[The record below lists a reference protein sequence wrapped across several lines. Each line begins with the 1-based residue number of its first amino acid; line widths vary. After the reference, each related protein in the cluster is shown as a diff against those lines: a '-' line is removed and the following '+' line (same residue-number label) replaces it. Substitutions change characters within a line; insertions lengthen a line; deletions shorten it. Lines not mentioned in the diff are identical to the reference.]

1 MIFSRKKISARRQLV
16 RNTMAAERIGRL
28 GTFINGPYPAAIGV
42 LLLFMAGAVYLLGL
56 DTKDKTVLTVLFSSF
71 KPLAELAALTIIVVL
86 TCLAAALYINHYQPR
101 IIGRKSRCLN
111 LAILLWLLLALTRIG
126 SMYPEWEYLATGTVI
141 TAAMIMTI
149 VYNQRFALGISL
161 FYSILACF
169 AVGRIATVE
178 LFLTMMSGA
187 TVCCFSLRE
196 IRTRMKLVQVS
207 ASAALIVFIIAAA
220 MQTIQYIPILNER
233 TTTDIFWKILKPAAS
248 AAAVTIAVG
257 IVIQAFLPIIERV
270 FKIAT
275 SMTLMEF
282 SDANQPLLKK
292 LAMEA
297 PGTFSHCL
305 LIGSM
310 TENAAEAIGANGLL
324 CRVGSYYHDIGKI
337 NKPGYFV
344 ENQMGSVSRHEQLS
358 PAMSQ
363 LVIVGHVKD
372 GIEIA
377 REYGLPSVLRQ
388 FIESHHGTTLMEFFY
403 NEARKRQDE
412 KMSPVSEAEFRYPG
426 PKPRTKESAIV
437 MLADAAE
444 SACRSVTEP
453 TPTKIESLVHSIA
466 MKRLQDG
473 QFDECDMTLKE
484 LSRIEAA
491 LAKSLAA
498 HHHGRIAYPKSN
510 GSEDSSPRPATVG
523 STQQIQ

>member
-1 MIFSRKKISARRQLV
+1 
-16 RNTMAAERIGRL
+16 MAAERIGRL

-56 DTKDKTVLTVLFSSF
+56 DTKDKTVFTVLFSSF
-71 KPLAELAALTIIVVL
+71 KPPAELAALAVIVVL
-86 TCLAAALYINHYQPR
+86 ICLAAALYISHYQPR

-111 LAILLWLLLALTRIG
+111 LAVLLWLLLALTRIG

-149 VYNQRFALGISL
+149 VYNQRFAMGISL

-207 ASAALIVFIIAAA
+207 ATAALIVFVIAAA
-220 MQTIQYIPILNER
+220 MQTIQFIPLEEMFKDWTTSDILR
-233 TTTDIFWKILKPAAS
+233 KILKPAAS

-257 IVIQAFLPIIERV
+257 VVIQAFLPIIERV

-275 SMTLMEF
+275 SMTLMEY

-310 TENAAEAIGANGLL
+310 AENAAEAIGANGLL
-324 CRVGSYYHDIGKI
+324 SRVGSYYHDIGKI

-403 NEARKRQDE
+403 NEAKKRQDE

-426 PKPRTKESAIV
+426 PKPRTRESAIV

-444 SACRSVTEP
+444 SACRSMTEP

-473 QFDECDMTLKE
+473 QFDECDLTLKE

-510 GSEDSSPRPATVG
+510 GSEDNSLRPATVG
-523 STQQIQ
+523 STQQNQ

>member
-1 MIFSRKKISARRQLV
+1 MKKKVSARRQQV
-16 RNTMAAERIGRL
+16 RNTIAAERLGRFSL
-28 GTFINGPYPAAIGV
+28 FINGPNPSAIGV
-42 LLLFMAGAVYLLGL
+42 LLLFMAGVIYLLGL
-56 DTKDKTVLTVLFSSF
+56 DTQDKTVTVLFSRF
-71 KPLAELAALTIIVVL
+71 KPPVELAALAVIVVL
-86 TCLAAALYINHYQPR
+86 TCLGAAVYIKHYQPR

-111 LAILLWLLLALTRIG
+111 LAILLWLLLALTRVG
-126 SMYPEWEYLATGTVI
+126 SMYPGWEYLATGTVI
-141 TAAMIMTI
+141 AAAMIMTI

-161 FYSILACF
+161 FYSILVCF
-169 AVGRIATVE
+169 AVDRIETVE

-187 TVCCFSLRE
+187 AVCCFSLRE

-207 ASAALIVFIIAAA
+207 AAAALLVFIIAAA
-220 MQTIQYIPILNER
+220 MQTIQSVPPEG
-233 TTTDIFWKILKPAAS
+233 FLKPALSAS
-248 AAAVTIAVG
+248 VITIAVG
-257 IVIQAFLPIIERV
+257 IIIQAFLPIIERV

-275 SMTLMEF
+275 SMTLMEY

-310 TENAAEAIGANGLL
+310 AENAAEAIGANGLL

-344 ENQMGSVSRHEQLS
+344 ENQMGSVSRHDQLS

-403 NEARKRQDE
+403 NEAKKRQDE

-444 SACRSVTEP
+444 SAGRSMTEA
-453 TPTKIESLVHSIA
+453 TPNKIETLVHSIA

-473 QFDECDMTLKE
+473 QFDECDLTLKE

-498 HHHGRIAYPKSN
+498 HHHGRIAYPKLNS
-510 GSEDSSPRPATVG
+510 SEDSQTRSAAVA
-523 STQQIQ
+523 SVQQAQ